1 MNSEVSFIRKRG
13 KICAWNMT
21 VLVMGESMKKRYRI
35 LDEIRGITLCSMI
48 LYHTVWDL
56 VYIFGRNWKWFD
68 SDISFLWQQS
78 ICFSFILLSGFC
90 FSLGKKKFRR
100 GLVVFGAGVLI
111 SLVTEL
117 FMPQNRIRF
126 GVLTLLGSC
135 MLIVAGTEKLHD
147 VLCKLNKGDRT
158 KTGYAHRVNAP
169 IWGIMVNVLLFI
181 LTRRINYRVLGFWD
195 VTVIRLPRALYNMG
209 DIGNFLGFTED
220 TFFSTDYFSLFPWLF
235 LFLTGYYFYKWME
248 QKQWVLSMNKAPS
261 LGVWWNPVGKHSL
274 IIYLLHQPIIYGV
287 LYLVA

>member
-1 MNSEVSFIRKRG
+1 MR
-13 KICAWNMT
+13 
-21 VLVMGESMKKRYRI
+21 KRYRI

-56 VYIFGRNWKWFD
+56 VYIFGCNWKWFNT
-68 SDISFLWQQS
+68 DIAFLWQQS

-90 FSLGKKKFRR
+90 FSLGKRKFRR
-100 GLVVFGAGVLI
+100 GLMVFGAGVLI
-111 SLVTEL
+111 SLVTEF

-135 MLIVAGTEKLHD
+135 MLIVTGAEKLHS
-147 VLCKLNKGDRT
+147 VLSKQNVDDGTPGVWVRR
-158 KTGYAHRVNAP
+158 ASMP
-169 IWGIMVNVLLFI
+169 MWGIGVNILLFI
-181 LTRRINYRVLGFWD
+181 LTRRINYGILGFAD
-195 VTVIRLPRALYNMG
+195 VTVGRLPRALYNMG

-248 QKQWVLSMNKAPS
+248 QKQWVLGMSKAPS
-261 LGVWWNPVGKHSL
+261 LGVWWNPVGRHSL
-274 IIYLLHQPIIYGV
+274 LIYLLHQPVIYGV

>member
-1 MNSEVSFIRKRG
+1 
-13 KICAWNMT
+13 
-21 VLVMGESMKKRYRI
+21 MKKRYWI

-56 VYIFGRNWKWFD
+56 VYIFGHNWKWFQTD
-68 SDISFLWQQS
+68 AAFFWQQS
-78 ICFSFILLSGFC
+78 ICFTFILLSGFC
-90 FSLGKKKFRR
+90 FSLGKRKFRR

-135 MLIVAGTEKLHD
+135 MLLIALTQKAWEILKENRNKETREAHALNASKPIAG
-147 VLCKLNKGDRT
+147 V
-158 KTGYAHRVNAP
+158 VVS
-169 IWGIMVNVLLFI
+169 ILLFV
-181 LTRRINYRVLGFWD
+181 LSRRINYGVLGFGN
-195 VTVIRLPRALYNMG
+195 VTLARLPRALYNLG
-209 DIGNFLGFTED
+209 DAGNFLGFTEQ

-248 QKQWVLSMNKAPS
+248 EKQWLSSMTKAPS
-261 LGVWWNPVGKHSL
+261 LGAWWRPIGRYSL
-274 IIYLLHQPIIYGV
+274 IIYLLHQPVVYGL
-287 LYLVA
+287 LYILA